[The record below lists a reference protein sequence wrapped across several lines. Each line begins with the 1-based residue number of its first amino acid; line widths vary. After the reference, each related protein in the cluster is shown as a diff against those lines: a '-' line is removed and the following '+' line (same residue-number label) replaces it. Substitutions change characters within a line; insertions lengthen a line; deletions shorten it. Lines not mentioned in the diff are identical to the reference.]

1 MQVGVRDRDTLGG
14 TGTTDAAGMDHR
26 IEIAA
31 CAAVAAYLFVAT
43 VVADWL
49 LLVPSLVCGAI
60 LVAFRVMGAR
70 AGPSGYDR
78 A

>member
-1 MQVGVRDRDTLGG
+1 
-14 TGTTDAAGMDHR
+14 MDHR
-26 IEIAA
+26 YEFAA

-49 LLVPSLVCGAI
+49 LLVPSLVCGAL
-60 LVAFRVMGAR
+60 LVAFRLLAAR
-70 AGPSGYDR
+70 HVPSGYDR